1 MVFTP
6 PFNWLDHG
14 VAHITTFLADEVK
27 LLAQVLIHGDIMV
40 YGRVRGDYRWPHQ
53 EIISQQNP
61 QCPYT
66 DYCQGANQEPP
77 APTHTAPE
85 EDTDLI

>member
-27 LLAQVLIHGDIMV
+27 LLAQVVAV
-40 YGRVRGDYRWPHQ
+40 YGRVRGDYQWPHQ
-53 EIISQQNP
+53 EIISPQHP
-61 QCPYT
+61 QCLDT
-66 DYCQGANQEPP
+66 DYCQGANQEYV
-77 APTHTAPE
+77 
-85 EDTDLI
+85 DGSV